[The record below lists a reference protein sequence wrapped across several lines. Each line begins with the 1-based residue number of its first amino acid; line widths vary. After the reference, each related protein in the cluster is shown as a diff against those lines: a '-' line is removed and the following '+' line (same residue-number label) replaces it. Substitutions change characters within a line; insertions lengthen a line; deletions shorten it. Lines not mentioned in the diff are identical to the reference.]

1 VTDENA
7 NLQEALTS
15 LESNIAELVAQNFL
29 LNCRRKLKASI
40 RKRRLTLMKVSTE
53 PEDVEVEGSSCTEAT
68 TSDGENC
75 SVIDG
80 GLTVYVNGNIDTYS
94 ENILNL
100 IQNEMDPT
108 TGSLKDIEGIVEVI
122 FLDSSSEE
130 IPASDTDTSPGSSPN
145 SVDGDQKPAEN
156 NLAIAAFASIATVA
170 FVLVGFFTGRK
181 ILKKGEEEPDEAE
194 QELEVDPSDDLED
207 FEEIPIDDSND
218 LHESGLVVNGNSILD
233 SSGSV
238 TVSSS
243 FAK

>member
-1 VTDENA
+1 MA
-7 NLQEALTS
+7 A
-15 LESNIAELVAQNFL
+15 
-29 LNCRRKLKASI
+29 
-40 RKRRLTLMKVSTE
+40 
-53 PEDVEVEGSSCTEAT
+53 CTEAT

-75 SVIDG
+75 NVIDG

-94 ENILNL
+94 ENILTL
-100 IQNEMDPT
+100 IKNEMDPT

-130 IPASDTDTSPGSSPN
+130 IPAPNTEAPPQSSPN
-145 SVDGDQKPAEN
+145 SIDGEQKPAEN
-156 NLAIAAFASIATVA
+156 DLAIAAFASVATVA
-170 FVLVGFFTGRK
+170 FVLAGFFTGRK
-181 ILKKGEEEPDEAE
+181 ILKKDEEEPDEAE
-194 QELEVDPSDDLED
+194 QELEVDPSDD

-218 LHESGLVVNGNSILD
+218 LHDSGLVVHGNSILD